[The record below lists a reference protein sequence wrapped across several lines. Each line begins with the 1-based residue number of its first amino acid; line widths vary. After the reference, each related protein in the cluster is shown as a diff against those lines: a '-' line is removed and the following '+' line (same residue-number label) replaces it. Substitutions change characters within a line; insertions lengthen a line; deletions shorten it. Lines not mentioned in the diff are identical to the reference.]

1 VKKKNVYM
9 GIERSVAGI
18 PTHGKVNEDWEILA
32 NIYATAYDE
41 INGQLLTRIPHKYDK
56 ATIKEIKS
64 RFRVLKLLAKK
75 YAPHLLD
82 EIQYIEKL
90 TLANAQGR
98 ISDREFLERLRSYII
113 SRGLD
118 PKLVA
123 LIELKI
129 NQAEGYDNLK
139 SGRAKPPGVAIP
151 MGVAMRPK
159 KSRNKK
165 KTFSPFDVIKSV
177 FG

>member
-1 VKKKNVYM
+1 MKNIYM
-9 GIERSVAGI
+9 GVGSVAGI

-32 NIYATAYDE
+32 NLYAQAYDA
-41 INGQLLTRIPHKYDK
+41 INEQLLTRTPHKYDK
-56 ATIKEIKS
+56 ATIKEIRS
-64 RFRVLKLLAKK
+64 RFRVLKLLARK

-82 EIQYIEKL
+82 EIQHIEKL
-90 TLANAQGR
+90 TLANAQGK

-129 NQAEGYDNLK
+129 NQAEGHIPNLRQ
-139 SGRAKPPGVAIP
+139 RAMRRAPMMPTPRPPPKPKKLKKKPP
-151 MGVAMRPK
+151 
-159 KSRNKK
+159 
-165 KTFSPFDVIKSV
+165 SPFDVIRSM